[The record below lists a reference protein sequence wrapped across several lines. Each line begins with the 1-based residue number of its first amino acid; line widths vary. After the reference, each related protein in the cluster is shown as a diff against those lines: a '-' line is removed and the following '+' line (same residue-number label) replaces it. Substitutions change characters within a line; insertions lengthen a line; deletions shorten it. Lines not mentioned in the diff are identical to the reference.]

1 MLTRRTLPTVVVA
14 FVAAIA
20 AFVLL
25 ALHGDATKARSDVG
39 VRQTVGQTGSMMR
52 ITPAEADQ
60 DLTNGRMTVGDQSAD

>member
-1 MLTRRTLPTVVVA
+1 MLTRRTLPTVVLA
-14 FVAAIA
+14 FIAAIA

-39 VRQTVGQTGSMMR
+39 VRQTVGQAGSMAR

-60 DLTNGRMTVGDQSAD
+60 DRTNWHITVGDQSAD